1 MMNNSKYL
9 DKGKL
14 MNKSHLIAV
23 LTLTCLL
30 GLGISARA
38 QDSEGVIVKVPF
50 EFVAGA
56 KTMPADTYSI
66 GRISSEGGPALA
78 IRSYNNG
85 AVLLLPI
92 AVDGNATAHA
102 QLRFEHVGDR
112 YFLKTIET
120 PGGVYTITTPRAI
133 TTLAQMKAHSTSSSS
148 GTN

>member
-14 MNKSHLIAV
+14 MNKSHLLVA
-23 LTLTCLL
+23 LTLTCVF
-30 GLGISARA
+30 GLDINARA
-38 QDSEGVIVKVPF
+38 QDTEGVIVKVPF
-50 EFVAGA
+50 EFVAGG

-66 GRISSEGGPALA
+66 GRISSEGGPAPA

-85 AVLLLPI
+85 ALLLPV
-92 AVDGNATAHA
+92 AVNGDPAGHA

-120 PGGVYTITTPRAI
+120 PGGVYTIATPRAI
-133 TTLAQMKAHSTSSSS
+133 TTLAQAKAHSTSSSS

>member
-1 MMNNSKYL
+1 
-9 DKGKL
+9 
-14 MNKSHLIAV
+14 MNKSHLLVA
-23 LTLTCLL
+23 LTLACVF

-38 QDSEGVIVKVPF
+38 QDTEGVIVKVPF
-50 EFVAGA
+50 EFVAGG

-85 AVLLLPI
+85 ALLLPV
-92 AVDGNATAHA
+92 AVNGDPAGHA

-112 YFLKTIET
+112 YFLKTVET
-120 PGGVYTITTPRAI
+120 PGGVYTIATLRAI
-133 TTLAQMKAHSTSSSS
+133 TTLAQTKAHSTSSSS

>member
-1 MMNNSKYL
+1 
-9 DKGKL
+9 
-14 MNKSHLIAV
+14 MNKSHLLVA
-23 LTLTCLL
+23 LTLTCLF

-50 EFVAGA
+50 EFVAGG

-78 IRSYNNG
+78 IRSFNNG
-85 AVLLLPI
+85 ALVLPV
-92 AVDGNATAHA
+92 AVNGDPAGHA

-120 PGGVYTITTPRAI
+120 PRGVYAIATPRAI
-133 TTLAQMKAHSTSSSS
+133 TTLAQTKAHSTSSSS

>member
-14 MNKSHLIAV
+14 MNKSHLIVV
-23 LTLTCLL
+23 LTLTCLF
-30 GLGISARA
+30 GLGTSARA
-38 QDSEGVIVKVPF
+38 QDTEGVIVKVPF

-66 GRISSEGGPALA
+66 SRISSEGGRALA

-85 AVLLLPI
+85 SVLLPV
-92 AVDGNATAHA
+92 AVDGDPAAHGH
-102 QLRFEHVGDR
+102 LRFEHVGDR
-112 YFLKTIET
+112 YFLKTIQT
-120 PGGVYTITTPRAI
+120 PGGVYTIATPRAI
-133 TTLAQMKAHSTSSSS
+133 TTLAQMQAHSTSPSS

>member
-1 MMNNSKYL
+1 
-9 DKGKL
+9 
-14 MNKSHLIAV
+14 MNKSHLLVA
-23 LTLTCLL
+23 LTLACVF

-38 QDSEGVIVKVPF
+38 QDTEGVIVKVPF
-50 EFVAGA
+50 EFVAGG

-85 AVLLLPI
+85 ALLLPV
-92 AVDGNATAHA
+92 AVNGDPAGHA

-120 PGGVYTITTPRAI
+120 PGGVYTIATLRAI
-133 TTLAQMKAHSTSSSS
+133 TTLAQTKAHNPSSSS

>member
-1 MMNNSKYL
+1 
-9 DKGKL
+9 
-14 MNKSHLIAV
+14 MNKSHLLVA
-23 LTLTCLL
+23 LTLACVV
-30 GLGISARA
+30 GLGISASA
-38 QDSEGVIVKVPF
+38 QDTEGVIVKVPF
-50 EFVAGA
+50 EFVAGG

-85 AVLLLPI
+85 ALLLPV
-92 AVDGNATAHA
+92 AVNGDLAGHA

-120 PGGVYTITTPRAI
+120 PGGVYTIATPRAI
-133 TTLAQMKAHSTSSSS
+133 TTLAQAKAHSTSSSS